1 MHNCTKLISFFVYSI
16 QMLLNKQVDRIYIEI
31 LFIFCMSSVIKC
43 YSVPCT
49 FNTMCM
55 CWIQDDED
63 FTKMDINCI
72 GIPFARFPGRFII
85 FYKLNFTE
93 SSRLKVIE
101 MDKATGTDYN
111 YNYNYF
117 TYNEAIIVSFDSL
130 KTMKVQN
137 KRKISVIKITL
148 HRSHCLLFLLTK
160 KLFNINERK
169 KFFRPIFIF

>member
-72 GIPFARFPGRFII
+72 GIPFARFPGKFII
-85 FYKLNFTE
+85 FYKLDFTE
-93 SSRLKVIE
+93 SSHLKVTE
-101 MDKATGTDYN
+101 MDRATGT
-111 YNYNYF
+111 
-117 TYNEAIIVSFDSL
+117 V
-130 KTMKVQN
+130 
-137 KRKISVIKITL
+137 
-148 HRSHCLLFLLTK
+148 
-160 KLFNINERK
+160 
-169 KFFRPIFIF
+169 